1 MGEKGVPVVKY
12 MTFKSSCSYGGLA
25 NMLEQYGVDVE
36 DRDIALEMKL
46 PYLFACENGEY
57 LAGPMLQSAEWFN
70 LYLYPMG
77 FAMVET
83 ELLPGQVPTF
93 LKEQR
98 TAMLGLQV
106 QQGEKHAVVYVGYQ
120 NEQLMFLNNKWRD
133 SEEPEQLLLSQS
145 ELLERIGSTVTIA
158 TIKPIP
164 PQKVTYAHRL
174 RNSAEVMRQNVA
186 QIKCLCAKE
195 ERVGCL
201 RAQLNPLFR
210 PLLLDGITMLELLG
224 QTRLAHRFAALQ
236 GGLLDG
242 LRQNTDAKIILGRY
256 LDVQELTE
264 ATEEYMGLIK
274 NAAEH
279 CQRNEEE
286 RREEP

>member
-1 MGEKGVPVVKY
+1 MGEKEVPRVKY
-12 MTFKSSCSYGGLA
+12 MTFNSSCSYGGLA

-46 PYLFACENGEY
+46 PYLFTCENGVY

-70 LYLYPMG
+70 LYLRPMG
-77 FAMVET
+77 FDMVET
-83 ELLPGQVPTF
+83 QLPSNQAPIF
-93 LKEQR
+93 LKGQR

-106 QQGEKHAVVYVGYQ
+106 EQGEKHAVVYVGYE
-120 NEQLMFLNNKWRD
+120 NGKLMFLNNKWRD
-133 SEEPEQLLLSQS
+133 SEELEHLHLFQS
-145 ELLERIGSTVTIA
+145 ELLERMGSTVTIA

-164 PQKVTYAHRL
+164 PQRVTYAHRL
-174 RNSAEVMRQNVA
+174 RHSAEVMRQNVA
-186 QIKCLCAKE
+186 QIKGLCAKE
-195 ERVGCL
+195 ERVGAL

-224 QTRLAHRFAALQ
+224 QTGLAHRFAALQ

-242 LRQNTDAKIILGRY
+242 LRQNADAKLILGRY

-264 ATEEYMGLIK
+264 ATEEYIGLIMK
-274 NAAEH
+274 AAEH
-279 CQRNEEE
+279 CQQNEEE
-286 RREEP
+286 GREGP

>member
-1 MGEKGVPVVKY
+1 
-12 MTFKSSCSYGGLA
+12 
-25 NMLEQYGVDVE
+25 MLEQYGVDVE

-46 PYLFACENGEY
+46 PYLFTCENGGY

-70 LYLYPMG
+70 LYLHPMG

-83 ELLPGQVPTF
+83 ELLPGQAPIF
-93 LKEQR
+93 LKGQR

-106 QQGEKHAVVYVGYQ
+106 EQGEKHAVVYVGYQ
-120 NEQLMFLNNKWRD
+120 NEKLMFLNNKWRD

-158 TIKPIP
+158 TIKTIP
-164 PQKVTYAHRL
+164 PQRVAYARRL

-186 QIKCLCAKE
+186 QIRCLCAKE
-195 ERVGCL
+195 ERVGFL
-201 RAQLNPLFR
+201 RAQLNHLFR

-224 QTRLAHRFAALQ
+224 QTRLAHRFTTLQ
-236 GGLLDG
+236 GGLLGG
-242 LRQNTDAKIILGRY
+242 LRQDSNAKIILGRY
-256 LDVQELTE
+256 LDVLELTA
-264 ATEEYMGLIK
+264 ATEEYIGLIMS
-274 NAAEH
+274 AAEH

-286 RREEP
+286 GREEP